1 MFNRL
6 DLTDNTSSSN
16 DFALRTD
23 KVVNNMNA
31 SYLLG
36 DSWDVG
42 FQGGSYSSANSR
54 VADYSYGLS
63 FGYTVTRNV

>member
-36 DSWDVG
+36 G
-42 FQGGSYSSANSR
+42 
-54 VADYSYGLS
+54 
-63 FGYTVTRNV
+63 